1 MEYHM
6 PSQFNQNGF
15 NVMNPGVQMM
25 GGVGYNPTPQSFTYN
40 GENPYLTYL
49 QNQNYNYDDYC
60 KLGND
65 ASSFLQQ
72 AQQTAMNV
80 QQPQQ
85 QYYYNPIYGYNQ
97 QPYYSEQDVSQAYNQ
112 MYDNNQMSITDY
124 CYYNN
129 GGINTTS
136 GNRFIQQDISDDWY
150 GYAMRDAQ
158 RRQLQQEEYQK
169 EYNNQMYAWS
179 VCTKLSNNYYDRE
192 NDSQDIEKKAAY
204 FNKLNQYKQACAQD
218 EYQMDCFAAFV
229 KSLPNST
236 QPGYVSPLKENIVT
250 HWNNYYHER
259 NDKYPEHYT
268 IDDYFNK
275 GIMGCM
281 MIDLYAHDAKLKEK
295 EMRAKSLFSREAFK
309 NYMHELVPSYDPK
322 TETGLIFNTTI
333 GGGIQD
339 IEIRLPEHLAR
350 EEYAARK
357 QRFMDTIFADNRSN
371 LKGAI

>member
-72 AQQTAMNV
+72 AQQTAMNA

-179 VCTKLSNNYYDRE
+179 VCTKH
-192 NDSQDIEKKAAY
+192 
-204 FNKLNQYKQACAQD
+204 
-218 EYQMDCFAAFV
+218 V
-229 KSLPNST
+229 
-236 QPGYVSPLKENIVT
+236 LKTNIRWIV
-250 HWNNYYHER
+250 
-259 NDKYPEHYT
+259 
-268 IDDYFNK
+268 
-275 GIMGCM
+275 
-281 MIDLYAHDAKLKEK
+281 L
-295 EMRAKSLFSREAFK
+295 
-309 NYMHELVPSYDPK
+309 
-322 TETGLIFNTTI
+322 
-333 GGGIQD
+333 Q
-339 IEIRLPEHLAR
+339 HL
-350 EEYAARK
+350 
-357 QRFMDTIFADNRSN
+357 
-371 LKGAI
+371 